1 MNKQQKIRI
10 GIIAAGL
17 VLAVAIVAAVIV
29 TVGGSTSAYNSHMEL
44 AQQYFDNLQYEQAIA
59 EYKAAIEIEPNSKEA
74 YLALAGIYVQQGD
87 YEAALAILNQGLEQT
102 EAEEL
107 KVQVEAVSKQYEEV
121 QALQAEQDRKE
132 EELARGAEEE
142 RKREEEER
150 AKEEAEKT
158 KEAEYNKH
166 IEAAE
171 QYIAEKE
178 YEQALKEYEAV
189 LELYPDRMEIYSA
202 MAELYVMMENFE
214 AAIEVLNQ
222 GIEQTEDEKLI
233 ARLKELQEQYV
244 KIEKP
249 KEAESV
255 VGETGNS
262 GNAGSGRQEIVYDDG
277 VILCIN
283 EYDGNEKIV
292 KETWYI
298 EGEMSWY
305 ALWEY
310 AKDGSWSR
318 VTDYNLEGMTTG
330 SDLYEYY
337 ENGNMKHTFYDSNGM
352 IFCIQEYD
360 KNGQVV
366 EEIMYSENG
375 VMMSHVK
382 VTGNKTTFYNADG
395 TMSHYYISEGDKTTY
410 YNADGTID
418 YYTIFFRDDRGV
430 GIEWYNADGTIM
442 TDEEVM
448 RRAGY

>member
-17 VLAVAIVAAVIV
+17 ALVVAIVVVVMV

-44 AQQYFDNLQYEQAIA
+44 AQQYLDDLQYEQAIA
-59 EYKAAIEIEPNSKEA
+59 EYKAAIEIEPNNKEA

-107 KVQVEAVSKQYEEV
+107 KERAEAVSKQYEEL
-121 QALQAEQDRKE
+121 QALQAEQARKE
-132 EELARGAEEE
+132 EQLAREAEE
-142 RKREEEER
+142 KKKKEEEER
-150 AKEEAEKT
+150 AREEAEKE
-158 KEAEYNKH
+158 KEVEYSRH
-166 IEAAE
+166 MEAAE
-171 QYIAEKE
+171 QYIAEKD
-178 YEQALKEYEAV
+178 YEQALKEYEAA
-189 LELYPDRMEIYSA
+189 LELYPDRTEIYSA
-202 MAELYVMMENFE
+202 MAELYVPMEDFE
-214 AAIEVLNQ
+214 AA
-222 GIEQTEDEKLI
+222 T
-233 ARLKELQEQYV
+233 
-244 KIEKP
+244 EKP
-249 KEAESV
+249 KEAENV

-283 EYDGNEKIV
+283 EYDGNEKII

-298 EGEMSWY
+298 EGEMSSY

-330 SDLYEYY
+330 SNLYEYY
-337 ENGNMKHTFYDSNGM
+337 ENGNMKHTFYDSKGM

-375 VMMSHVK
+375 VMTSHVK

-448 RRAGY
+448 CRVGY